1 MERLQ
6 RLLPVAALAVLL
18 GAGTTA
24 AIAQT
29 YKIVGPDGKIT
40 FSDRKPT
47 DPQLQARQLG
57 QKVTA
62 PLVTPGSQPFE
73 LRTVTRLAPGSRAA
87 AAGEGIVPP
96 LDISGQPFPPGLP
109 DAVLTVLVHQFF
121 VQTLVETCGRLR
133 PTLLDRYQGGVR
145 NWRERNAQI
154 LSKSNQITFARF
166 TGEQRDIL
174 RATARTRLAPLL
186 PAVDAATEDKT
197 QWCDRMSTD
206 LARRQFELVG
216 DVRVAPI
223 VDFEMP

>member
-1 MERLQ
+1 MKLSP
-6 RLLPVAALAVLL
+6 RLLPVAVLAVLL
-18 GAGTTA
+18 GTGSGAGV
-24 AIAQT
+24 AQT

-62 PLVTPGSQPFE
+62 PLVTPGSQPFD
-73 LRTVTRLAPGSRAA
+73 LHTLTKLPPGNRAA
-87 AAGEGIVPP
+87 ASSEGVVPP
-96 LDISGQPFPPGLP
+96 SDISGKPFPPGLP

-133 PTLLDRYQGGVR
+133 PALLDRYQAGVR
-145 NWRERNAQI
+145 NWRERNAEI
-154 LSKSNQITFARF
+154 LTRSNQITFARF
-166 TGEQRDIL
+166 TGEQRDML
-174 RATARTRLAPLL
+174 RSTARMRLAPLL
-186 PAVDAATEDKT
+186 PAIDAAAEDKT

-216 DVRVAPI
+216 DARVAPI